1 MKFIA
6 DLVVLQ
12 LMMHEAVPP
21 LPYMPSWH
29 PQGQLLAFLSTEY
42 ITTNRG
48 WRWWPRLR
56 ETPRSSRAGG
66 WVCGQQP
73 HTGKNYAAE
82 KA

>member
-48 WRWWPRLR
+48 WRWWPRL
-56 ETPRSSRAGG
+56 
-66 WVCGQQP
+66 
-73 HTGKNYAAE
+73 
-82 KA
+82 